1 MSKTHNQTSE
11 AAMSESKKNSYLL
24 LSRTDEWYK
33 QLSHAELQKIIADNH
48 AWVGRLIAEGKARPG
63 VALAREGATVSG
75 NKRVV
80 LDGPFA
86 ESKEAIGGT
95 LVLDVA
101 TMEEAIA
108 IASACPSLRHNS
120 TIEIRP
126 IHFECPLEACAR
138 EKAQEL
144 ATANA

>member
-1 MSKTHNQTSE
+1 
-11 AAMSESKKNSYLL
+11 MSESKQSGYLL

-33 QLSHAELQKIIADNH
+33 QLSHAELQKLIADNQ
-48 AWVGRLIAEGKARPG
+48 AWVGRLMAEGKAQPG
-63 VALAREGATVSG
+63 VALARDGATVAG

-95 LVLDVA
+95 LLLDVA

-108 IASACPSLRHNS
+108 IAQACPSLRHNS
-120 TIEIRP
+120 AIEVRP
-126 IHFECPLEACAR
+126 ISDECPLEAWAR
-138 EKAQEL
+138 AKAPQL
-144 ATANA
+144 AAAAA